1 MLVAVACLILT
12 SCAGHPDVPSSSK
25 EAKSLPAIFPDY
37 CNVTVP
43 YNIAP
48 LNFML
53 PADEF
58 NACVA
63 RISTP
68 DGQQETYG
76 DGLKVRIPESEWH
89 EMLSAAKGKN
99 IKVEVW
105 GQKKDDEW
113 LSFTPFN
120 IYVAQEPI
128 DDYISYRLIEPS
140 YVAWTFMEIAQRNL
154 TSFEE
159 TQIFNNE
166 ITMNDR
172 AKGQCI
178 NCHSYQ
184 NYKTDNMLFH
194 VRLSNAGTVIV
205 NDGKVSR
212 VNLKRDY
219 TISGGVYPSWHP
231 TAKLVAFS
239 TNLTRQAFHTQNPN
253 KIEVYDLKSDLILY
267 DVETDSVQVVSNDS
281 TLLEVYPTWSPDG
294 KYLYYCKSVPLPE
307 EMRDK
312 DIRTTYPKVQYNL
325 YRRSFDVATH
335 GFGDEELVFD
345 AASIDKS
352 VTLPRISPDGHYI
365 LFAIG
370 QYGCFHIR
378 HNDGDIACMSLDQEL
393 PLTQSLDMTKVNR
406 EGRPDSYP
414 SWSSNG
420 HWIMVASRR
429 EDGNFCRVYFAY
441 FHDGKAEKA
450 FMLPQEDPEH
460 NTFLLK
466 SYNRPEFMSSARYS
480 TSSLN
485 ETYTLY
491 IYAPFR
497 CGSPPLL
504 RTGIPASS
512 ALSGAVPA
520 FPLRQ
525 HLRVGYHQTTR
536 WHFRPVRTL
545 LDAVLPVCMGGR
557 TDHCC
562 SALSSTATDAPFH
575 ERRLA
580 LWAEL
585 CAFMPALALPAR

>member
-1 MLVAVACLILT
+1 MLVTKFIHKNTMKRNIHPYIQLLAATLLLLA
-12 SCAGHPDVPSSSK
+12 SCGNHPDVPSSSK
-25 EAKSLPAIFPDY
+25 EAKSLPAIFPNY

-43 YNIAP
+43 CNIAP

-53 PADEF
+53 PLDEYE
-58 NACVA
+58 ACVA
-63 RISTP
+63 RLTTP
-68 DGQQETYG
+68 DGQQQTYG
-76 DGLKVRIPESEWH
+76 NGVKVQIPESEWH
-89 EMLSAAKGKN
+89 EMLNASKGKS

-105 GQKKDDEW
+105 GRKKGEW
-113 LSFTPFN
+113 LSYSPFE
-120 IYVAQEPI
+120 IRVAEEPI
-128 DDYISYRLIEPS
+128 DEYVSYRLIEPS

-172 AKGQCI
+172 PKGQCI

-219 TISGGVYPSWHP
+219 TISSGVYPSWHP

-239 TNLTRQAFHTQNPN
+239 TNLTRQGFHTLNPN
-253 KIEVYDLKSDLILY
+253 RLEVYDLASDLILY

-312 DIRTTYPKVQYNL
+312 DIRTTYPKIQYNL
-325 YRRSFDVATH
+325 YRRTFDVETH
-335 GFGDEELVFD
+335 VFGEEELVYD
-345 AASIDKS
+345 AASINKS
-352 VTLPRISPDGHYI
+352 VTLPRISPDGNYI

-378 HNDGDIACMSLDQEL
+378 HNDGDIVCMPLNQGF
-393 PLTQSLDMTKVNR
+393 PLTQAIDLSKVNSQ
-406 EGRPDSYP
+406 GRPDSYP

-429 EDGNFCRVYFAY
+429 EDGNYCRVYFSY
-441 FHDGKAEKA
+441 FNNGKAEKA
-450 FMLPQEDPEH
+450 FLMPQEDPEY

-466 SYNRPEFMSSARYS
+466 SYNRPEFMV
-480 TSSLN
+480 
-485 ETYTLY
+485 E
-491 IYAPFR
+491 
-497 CGSPPLL
+497 
-504 RTGIPASS
+504 
-512 ALSGAVPA
+512 
-520 FPLRQ
+520 
-525 HLRVGYHQTTR
+525 
-536 WHFRPVRTL
+536 PVKISV
-545 LDAVLPVCMGGR
+545 DEFSKVF
-557 TDHCC
+557 DK
-562 SALSSTATDAPFH
+562 
-575 ERRLA
+575 
-580 LWAEL
+580 
-585 CAFMPALALPAR
+585 